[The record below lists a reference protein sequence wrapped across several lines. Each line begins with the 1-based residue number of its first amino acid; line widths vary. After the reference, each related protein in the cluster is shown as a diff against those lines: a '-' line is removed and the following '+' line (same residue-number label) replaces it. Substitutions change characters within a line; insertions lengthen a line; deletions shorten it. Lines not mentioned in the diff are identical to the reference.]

1 MYYWLTD
8 HCTINIWNDFLINYS
23 LWSNGTMLSI
33 VDYKYND
40 NCISDIEKW
49 TFGTN
54 WPSVYI
60 TYNDKTA
67 WVTNICI
74 DISTY
79 TSL

>member
-1 MYYWLTD
+1 
-8 HCTINIWNDFLINYS
+8 
-23 LWSNGTMLSI
+23 MLSI